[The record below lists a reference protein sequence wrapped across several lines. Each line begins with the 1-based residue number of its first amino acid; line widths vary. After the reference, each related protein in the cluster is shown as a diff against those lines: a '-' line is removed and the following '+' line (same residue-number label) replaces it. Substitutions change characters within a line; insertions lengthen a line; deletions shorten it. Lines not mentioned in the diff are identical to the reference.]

1 MIRMVDDFHSL
12 TVKPYLSPQSLEL
25 FYISKPDQCGK
36 VVLSGWRLQFR
47 VVGGSQ
53 TGFYLSFDWP
63 FILICLSVS
72 MNYVNFSSHSK
83 YWLVNPCCLSD

>member
-1 MIRMVDDFHSL
+1 MFDDFHSL

-36 VVLSGWRLQFR
+36 VVLSRWRLQFR
-47 VVGGSQ
+47 VVGGSK
-53 TGFYLSFDWP
+53 TGFYLSFHN
-63 FILICLSVS
+63 FCLISLPVS

-83 YWLVNPCCLSD
+83 YLLVNLCCISD